1 MQIRR
6 IARDSNNEVRIGLN
20 SSAFGPGQYLLKID
34 GLTWK
39 GQVQD
44 YAWVMLGL
52 E

>member
-1 MQIRR
+1 MRGESTPS
-6 IARDSNNEVRIGLN
+6 AFLIGLN